1 MPVYEY
7 VCHDCRKAVSI
18 FFRSISSPPE
28 PVCPECQGTKL
39 RRKISRVIIAK
50 GTRRALEEVDTSRL
64 MGHYEGRDKASQA
77 AWARRVAGELGEA
90 GEDFRQMAEKVE
102 AGEDVWDLYDP
113 APMLEHKISEK
124 ASQESPPPSEP
135 APGGDGGLGLP

>member
-7 VCHDCRKAVSI
+7 VCHDCRKVVSI

-28 PVCPECQGTKL
+28 PVCPECQGKDL
-39 RRKISRVIIAK
+39 RRKISRVVIAK
-50 GTRRALEEVDTSRL
+50 GARRSLEEVDTNRL

-77 AWARRVAGELGEA
+77 AWARKVAGELGSA
-90 GEDFRQMAEKVE
+90 GEEFREMAEKVE
-102 AGEDVWDLYDP
+102 AGQDVWDLYDP

-124 ASQESPPPSEP
+124 ASQESSAPAEPSS
-135 APGGDGGLGLP
+135 GGETAGLI